1 MRKSLE
7 GINKLKIWVGIIISF
22 VESFSYFI
30 LPLVVSIYLND
41 SSNLNMINTFVIIFI
56 AFIFIRTAIRVY
68 MRRYLEFYLVKVSY
82 IISNNIMK
90 KLFKSDIKT
99 LQLKGSGYVNS
110 VIKRYNKSLDGL
122 IENIFYNIPDGTV
135 AIGIFIYA
143 TTSKSLI
150 LGIVAFT
157 TIAISTIVYLY
168 LQNKQEVHMD
178 KFNMDDSEYQKH
190 YVDYILNIR
199 TVKLLNI
206 YGYIKKILDNKVD
219 KAVNSSKKKHVI
231 EALKEALANI
241 ITFIPVMVGIIYAV
255 DQFVS
260 GRAGIGLIVFF
271 VMSQGDLRYAIRCI
285 GQIAKAFS
293 EYKVARSNLNECILD
308 INDKDTVRDF
318 KKLEIREL
326 KFKYESSE
334 FEIDIKKFSVNKND
348 KVAVIGKSGQGK
360 TTLLN
365 ILSKSIKTDCISIN
379 GDLKDIDIEYGYVT
393 QEAEMFNT
401 SIKENLCLDKDI
413 SDEYI
418 IELLES
424 VMLKHWYDNLKEG
437 LNTEIGEKGLKLSTG
452 QKQRLNLLR
461 AILQDKEVYIL
472 DEPTSNLDEHT
483 EEKVVEAINKYL
495 GNKTLIIV
503 THRKKVL
510 DLCNK
515 IYEFN
520 NHVLSKLK

>member
-1 MRKSLE
+1 MIKSLE
-7 GINKLKIWVGIIISF
+7 GINKFKVGVGIVLALI
-22 VESFSYFI
+22 ESFSYFL
-30 LPLVVSIYLND
+30 LPLIVSIYLND
-41 SSNLNMINTFVIIFI
+41 VSNLNMINTFVTIFI
-56 AFIFIRTAIRVY
+56 IIILLRTATRVY
-68 MRRYLEFYLVKVSY
+68 MRRYLEFYLVQLSY

-90 KLFKSDIKT
+90 KLFKADIKT

-110 VIKRYNKSLDGL
+110 VIKRYNKSLDSFIL
-122 IENIFYNIPDGTV
+122 NIFYNIPDGTI
-135 AIGIFIYA
+135 AIAIFIYA
-143 TTSKSLI
+143 TASKSLI

-157 TIAISTIVYLY
+157 TITIATILYLY
-168 LQNKQEVHMD
+168 LQKKQEVHMD
-178 KFNMDDSEYQKH
+178 AYNINDSEYQKH

-206 YGYIKKILDNKVD
+206 YGYIKKTLDSKVD
-219 KAVNSSKKKHVI
+219 KAIESSKKKHAI
-231 EALKEALANI
+231 EAVKAAIANI
-241 ITFIPVMVGIIYAV
+241 ITFVPVMVGILYAV
-255 DQFVS
+255 DQFAK
-260 GRAGIGLIVFF
+260 GNTGIGLIVFF

-285 GQIAKAFS
+285 GEIAKEYS
-293 EYKVARSNLNECILD
+293 EYKVAKLNLNECIIDVL
-308 INDKDTVRDF
+308 DKDSIRDF
-318 KKLEIREL
+318 EKLEIKDL

-334 FEIDIKKFSVNKND
+334 FEININNFSVNKND
-348 KVAVIGKSGQGK
+348 KIAVIGKSGQGK

-365 ILSKSIKTDCISIN
+365 ILSKSIKTDCISVN
-379 GDLKDIDIEYGYVT
+379 GSKKDVEIEYGYVT

-413 SDEYI
+413 PDEYI
-418 IELLES
+418 LELLES

-461 AILQDKEVYIL
+461 AILQDKDVYIL

-483 EEKVVEAINKYL
+483 EEKVVNAINKYL

-520 NHVLSKLK
+520 NHVLSELK